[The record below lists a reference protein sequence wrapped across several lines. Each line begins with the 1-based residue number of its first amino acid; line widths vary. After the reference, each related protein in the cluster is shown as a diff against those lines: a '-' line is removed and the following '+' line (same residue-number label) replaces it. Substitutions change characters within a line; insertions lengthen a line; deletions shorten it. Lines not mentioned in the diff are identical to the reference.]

1 MRRILLVMSVAALAV
16 LSLAVSPALAQDY
29 TAEDFAYWDAFYQAA
44 GCAYG
49 VEAYCNPDGGAVGSP
64 DYASALDAWIAGG
77 GCDPYA
83 FMATPECYSSYL
95 EFEQGYLGY

>member
-1 MRRILLVMSVAALAV
+1 MKRVLLLVVAALAV
-16 LSLAVSPALAQDY
+16 LSLAVSPALAQDFSS
-29 TAEDFAYWDAFYQAA
+29 EVEHAYWDAYYQAA

-64 DYASALDAWIAGG
+64 DYASALDAWLAGG

-95 EFEQGYLGY
+95 AFEKGYLG

>member
-1 MRRILLVMSVAALAV
+1 MKRILLVMAVAALMVVMTA
-16 LSLAVSPALAQDY
+16 SAALAQDD
-29 TAEDFAYWDAFYQAA
+29 TAEYFAYWDAFYQAA

-64 DYASALDAWIAGG
+64 DYASALDAWIAAG

-95 EFEQGYLGY
+95 EFEKGYLGY